1 MSKRGDGVGLASALL
16 GGGCGC
22 TWMKLAGGGTGQC
35 DQSGGQGQGIQHG

>member
-1 MSKRGDGVGLASALL
+1 MSKRGDGVGVVSAL
-16 GGGCGC
+16 GPGCGW